1 MIIHDQV
8 LLPPH
13 CLGSLAGPTE
23 SRGLPFLDPS
33 NAAMEDPIDV
43 FGWMFTDA
51 MFAMTSE
58 HS

>member
-1 MIIHDQV
+1 MIKFYSPHTV
-8 LLPPH
+8 WGLLPVPF
-13 CLGSLAGPTE
+13 
-23 SRGLPFLDPS
+23 SRGLPFLDPL